1 MAKIY
6 KLYHGTIADF
16 NKVDLRNSLDKKDFG
31 RGFYTTRDLDKARDW
46 AVRRS
51 RTNRQRNYY
60 IYCLQVDIDTIRKY
74 FNVHEFRTSMEWV
87 DYILA
92 NRLERETRDNYDLV
106 IGPIADAETQKEIEI
121 YRSSIRGASVE
132 EIKTA
137 KERLIRKLKQQD
149 LGIQYCFKTQRIVK
163 YINNTTNCKWTR
175 KEFKW

>member
-60 IYCLQVDIDTIRKY
+60 IYCLQVDIDILRQY

-92 NRLERETRDNYDLV
+92 NRLKTVRNDGYDLV
-106 IGPIADAETQKEIEI
+106 IGPIADANTQIEIEAYNDRI
-121 YRSSIRGASVE
+121 QGASVE
-132 EIKTA
+132 EIKVE
-137 KERLIRKLKQQD
+137 KEKLIRKLKQQD

-163 YINNTTNCKWTR
+163 FLNNTNYCKWTR